1 MGETNLAEEKV
12 VLEEEPQEEIRE
24 ELEEEVHEEELGED
38 GKPKDEVDDWM
49 KEDGDQTLSDIMP
62 VSAHIRAKRKLK
74 GRIEERDTEIESL
87 KHKVEELEKQKLVSP
102 PKDETLKRPKESDYE
117 SVETFQIALDDY
129 EDKRLD
135 SKFSVVQGR
144 KQLQEAQTKVVQQL
158 NKAVDEHYL
167 RADKLIET
175 SGISA
180 ETYKQSD
187 EAVRNAVEAV
197 RPGQGNIIVDQMI
210 HIIGEGSE
218 KLIYKL
224 GRSKSLRGEFI
235 TLLSE
240 DPYGLKAMAFLG
252 EQKAKLLSTNK
263 RKSNAPAPP
272 NEVIGDASSSNRD
285 QGFKKKYDAAHGKGN
300 SQAAYNAKKEAKAAG
315 VDTSKW

>member
-1 MGETNLAEEKV
+1 
-12 VLEEEPQEEIRE
+12 
-24 ELEEEVHEEELGED
+24 
-38 GKPKDEVDDWM
+38 M
-49 KEDGDQTLSDIMP
+49 KEDDDQTSSDVMP

-74 GRIEERDTEIESL
+74 GRIEEKDSEIENL
-87 KHKVEELEKQKLVSP
+87 KKEVDDLKKQRSVSA
-102 PKDETLKRPKESDYE
+102 PKDETLIRPKESDYE
-117 SVETFQIALDDY
+117 SVEAYQTALDEY

-144 KQLQEAQTKVVQQL
+144 KQLQETQTKAIQQL

-187 EAVRNAVEAV
+187 EAVRNALEAV
-197 RPGQGNIIVDQMI
+197 RPGQGNIITDQ
-210 HIIGEGSE
+210 IIAILGDGSE

-224 GRSKSLRGEFI
+224 GRSKALRGEFI

-240 DPYGLKAMAFLG
+240 DPHGLKAMAFLG
-252 EQKAKLLSTNK
+252 EQKAKLLNTTR
-263 RKSNAPAPP
+263 RKSNAPAPS
-272 NEVIGDASSSNRD
+272 NEINGDATSSNKER
-285 QGFKKKYDAAHGKGN
+285 GFKKKYDEAHNKGN
-300 SQAAYNAKKEAKAAG
+300 SQAAYTAKKEAKAAG
-315 VDTSKW
+315 IDTSKW